1 MEGGGGERWK
11 VWMGR
16 RWGEKKEER
25 RRKEE
30 EKKEKGGRLILP
42 NLLDLQCMVKL
53 NKKAGEKRKERRKEG
68 MKEESDKPQNKMEIS
83 ECTVL
88 LPVQA

>member
-1 MEGGGGERWK
+1 M
-11 VWMGR
+11 
-16 RWGEKKEER
+16 ER

-30 EKKEKGGRLILP
+30 ERKEKGGKLILP

-53 NKKAGEKRKERRKEG
+53 NKKAGEKKKERRRRRKEG